1 MGAADNYYITAQSDK
16 SSLIEKHNQV
26 VADCRYECGH
36 GGYTGTWAESTGLS
50 IKHLVFETQD
60 EAYEWLEDNIRKWE
74 PDIAVRFKCGEDGE
88 LVYMVGG
95 CHSE

>member
-16 SSLIEKHNQV
+16 SSLTEKHNQV
-26 VADCRYECGH
+26 VADHQQQLGH
-36 GGYTGTWAESTGLS
+36 GGYTGTWAESTGLVV
-50 IKHLVFETQD
+50 KHLVFETQN
-60 EAYEWLEDNIRKWE
+60 EAYEWLQANVEKWE
-74 PDIAVRFKCGEDGE
+74 PDIAVRFKLNDS